1 MYTLVTLPGTCS
13 TGIHVLLNILD
24 IKAEVV
30 HRDKVPNY
38 QQIVPT
44 NQVPALI
51 NGDLVLTEG
60 SAIVLYLLDKHQ
72 ITFTSEKEKNTFNQ
86 WLMFNY
92 ATLHPAYS
100 KLFTTASVMTDS
112 EEKTVYLRQ
121 LAENVARLWQI
132 IDNRLAQQQ
141 YLTGNSV
148 TVIDYLLAI
157 YANWGN
163 YFPELTIP
171 LGDNVKNLVAD
182 LTQHKVFVDAF
193 EQEGASFNLPK
204 GA

>member
-13 TGIHVLLNILD
+13 TGIHILLNMLN

-30 HRDKVPNY
+30 HRDKIPNY
-38 QQIVPT
+38 QQKVPT

-51 NGDLVLTEG
+51 DGDLVLTEG
-60 SAIVLYLLDKHQ
+60 SAIILYLFDKHHV
-72 ITFTSEKEKNTFNQ
+72 TFASEQEKTTFNQ

-100 KLFTTASVMTDS
+100 KLFTTASVMADS
-112 EEKTVYLRQ
+112 EEKVVYLEQ
-121 LAENVARLWQI
+121 LAESVTRFWQI

-141 YLTGNSV
+141 YITGNTV

-157 YANWGN
+157 YVNWGN
-163 YFPELTIP
+163 YFPQLTIP
-171 LGDNVKNLVAD
+171 VGDNVKNLIAD
-182 LTQHKVFVDAF
+182 VTQHKAFIDAF
-193 EQEGASFNLPK
+193 EQEGASFNLYQL
-204 GA
+204 A